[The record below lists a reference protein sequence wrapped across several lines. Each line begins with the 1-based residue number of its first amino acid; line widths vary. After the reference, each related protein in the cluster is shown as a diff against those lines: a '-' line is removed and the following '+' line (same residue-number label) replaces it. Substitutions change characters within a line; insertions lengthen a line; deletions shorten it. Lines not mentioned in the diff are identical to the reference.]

1 MSLPL
6 CCKRC
11 GNIYLSAAK
20 GAETFSFAA
29 GTGKIMIMLENLHIT
44 KSVTFLDKGVVCI
57 TIDLIG
63 IRLLM
68 SFATVM

>member
-1 MSLPL
+1 M
-6 CCKRC
+6 
-11 GNIYLSAAK
+11 
-20 GAETFSFAA
+20 ETFTFLPQKVRKHSVLQQELE
-29 GTGKIMIMLENLHIT
+29 KIMIMLENLHIT

-68 SFATVM
+68 LFATVM